1 MAVSISAKKVWT
13 LPPSTSALGSPAWER
28 DARKLQLNL
37 RSELTPCEGRGGEQ
51 GGRSD
56 GPPDGVEEVGGGGA
70 AHAADEVVEVQ
81 PRRRRRGALH
91 GGRPC
96 ERSGLEFERRNTAIE
111 EGDLESTKRGCGT
124 PIPPTRV
131 SLLYLCRLVF
141 FFFNSFSKY
150 K

>member
-1 MAVSISAKKVWT
+1 MVVSISAKKVWT
-13 LPPSTSALGSPAWER
+13 LPPSTSALGSPPWER

-37 RSELTPCEGRGGEQ
+37 RSELTRGKGLRGGEQ
-51 GGRSD
+51 GGGRSD

-96 ERSGLEFERRNTAIE
+96 ERSGLEFARRNTAIE
-111 EGDLESTKRGCGT
+111 EGDLESTRRGCGI

-141 FFFNSFSKY
+141 S
-150 K
+150 